1 MFNSLVRDKGSQKI
15 LPVPAATVVQQFDV
29 EAGSG
34 DANNRSEKFRGQET
48 LKGAGGQVDRGAG
61 GGWEKARPRG
71 NLSMGIRCN
80 KGAEKPESHESG
92 LAGPPTGGAP
102 RMAWRGS
109 RSRVAIGSLRA
120 TQGSVRDES
129 LVHKM
134 VLQEFVLNSPL
145 MRQLLCR
152 QAQCLKSQRATTKIT
167 RRRCR
172 LDNERG
178 ATLDER
184 WKMRDWE
191 RRNKTVAVN
200 LRAVRVWCA

>member
-92 LAGPPTGGAP
+92 LASPPTGVPQGWHGEGAEAGM
-102 RMAWRGS
+102 R
-109 RSRVAIGSLRA
+109 
-120 TQGSVRDES
+120 
-129 LVHKM
+129 LVCCGPPKGPF
-134 VLQEFVLNSPL
+134 E
-145 MRQLLCR
+145 
-152 QAQCLKSQRATTKIT
+152 T
-167 RRRCR
+167 
-172 LDNERG
+172 
-178 ATLDER
+178 
-184 WKMRDWE
+184 
-191 RRNKTVAVN
+191 
-200 LRAVRVWCA
+200 RVWYTKWGCKSSC